1 MNCINILF
9 FSVQD
14 SLSKV
19 GSGVLREITFDP
31 SNIIKGNGIMIS
43 IVGYS
48 IVFVAL
54 VLLWFFL
61 AYLSKLLVMNQRRR
75 LKDIGHRAADNPD
88 IHIPGEISAAIA
100 MSLHLHFRE
109 AHDFENT
116 VLTIKKIQRTYSP
129 WSSKVYNLTEAPEKN

>member
-1 MNCINILF
+1 MSFINYSF
-9 FSVQD
+9 FAVLD
-14 SLSKV
+14 SLSKT

-31 SNIIKGNGIMIS
+31 SNIIKGNGIIIS

-48 IVFVAL
+48 IVFVSL

-61 AYLSKLLVMNQRRR
+61 AYLSKLLVLNQRRR

-109 AHDFENT
+109 IHDFEAT
-116 VLTIKKIQRTYSP
+116 VLTIERIQKVYSP
-129 WSSKVYNLTEAPEKN
+129 WSSKVYNLTEAPGKN